1 MEGRYIDDYDDD
13 DNDDDNDSD
22 DDSDDDDDVL
32 PSTIWYSKS
41 LPASPLP
48 LTLSP
53 SLPLLYY
60 NPLHPAGLGLLMQI
74 SELWLKLSAFG
85 T

>member
-1 MEGRYIDDYDDD
+1 MEGRYIDDYDEN
-13 DNDDDNDSD
+13 DNDNDN

-41 LPASPLP
+41 SLPASTLP
-48 LTLSP
+48 LTQSP
-53 SLPLLYY
+53 SLPLLCY
-60 NPLHPAGLGLLMQI
+60 NPLHPAGLCLLMQI